1 MSTDQSLLPGNN
13 PPPDVMREDA
23 IEFLVRWAESEGPDR
38 GPFIIDTDGATAML
52 HGVSVPAWLMMVLN
66 VLAGHPMTPY
76 AHDRS
81 TLHRDLVLMGA
92 AAWAQILSQ
101 WSNDENTA
109 NLVHIIRTEEQL
121 RRDRCLRPAPTTLP
135 SHRASP
141 RPHVLATHPPS
152 HARQHTGDPSGSTNA
167 RRERTVPTRRCVR
180 SLAAHHRRSSKQ
192 WGLATSRSTEP
203 SESSS
208 IRRSRGPTD
217 SPTTTGKQALLDAGA
232 CLPLLPPAA
241 PGDRPA
247 PSHHRSSC
255 LPCEYFHR

>member
-121 RRDRCLRPAPTTLP
+121 RREVYVEELMLNFVEDLAIIAGTLELKI
-135 SHRASP
+135 A
-141 RPHVLATHPPS
+141 A
-152 HARQHTGDPSGSTNA
+152 
-167 RRERTVPTRRCVR
+167 
-180 SLAAHHRRSSKQ
+180 AAHTAVYDQLQRLFHHIEQVHDRTFWRPTLHHM
-192 WGLATSRSTEP
+192 LANTPE
-203 SESSS
+203 
-208 IRRSRGPTD
+208 IR
-217 SPTTTGKQALLDAGA
+217 QALRMLGESERYRHDDAFVAWQHIIGGA
-232 CLPLLPPAA
+232 ASN
-241 PGDRPA
+241 GD
-247 PSHHRSSC
+247 
-255 LPCEYFHR
+255 